1 MPVINVK
8 KGNAEVKGTPVS
20 VNKTEDYLAVKMTKT
35 GNVKVL
41 HKVPA
46 QKLIDAKK
54 ATLQKDYDFTVG
66 RNPNVTVKEVEPTK

>member
-1 MPVINVK
+1 MPVISVK
-8 KGNAEVKGTPVS
+8 KGNAEVKSTPVS
-20 VNKTEDYLAVKMTKT
+20 VNKTEDYLAVKMAKS
-35 GNVKVL
+35 GNIKVL

-66 RNPNVTVKEVEPTK
+66 RNPNVTVKEVETTK

>member
-20 VNKTEDYLAVKMTKT
+20 VNKTEDYLAVKMAKT

-54 ATLQKDYDFTVG
+54 SDFTKG
-66 RNPNVTVKEVEPTK
+66 LRLHSRKKSKCNS

>member
-1 MPVINVK
+1 MPVISVK
-8 KGNAEVKGTPVS
+8 KGKLEGKSTPVS

-66 RNPNVTVKEVEPTK
+66 RNPNVTVKEIETTK